1 MPRGSRSVNNES
13 KVYKLHPQ
21 QLDID
26 GAFVFDWSPIA
37 DDRGLFARL
46 FCERELAE
54 QCGITRPFVQAN
66 YSTNNACGTLRGLHF
81 LAAPKMEGK
90 LVRCLRGEVQDIF
103 VDLRKGS
110 PTRLNVVSIVLSR
123 ENGKMVY
130 VPPGCA
136 HGYLTLTNEADV
148 VYLVQD
154 HYERSSDRVLA
165 WDDTSLNIP
174 WVVQDRYLLS
184 ERDKYGMKLKDFSAS
199 DFLDW

>member
-1 MPRGSRSVNNES
+1 
-13 KVYKLHPQ
+13 
-21 QLDID
+21 
-26 GAFVFDWSPIA
+26 
-37 DDRGLFARL
+37 
-46 FCERELAE
+46 
-54 QCGITRPFVQAN
+54 
-66 YSTNNACGTLRGLHF
+66 
-81 LAAPKMEGK
+81 
-90 LVRCLRGEVQDIF
+90 
-103 VDLRKGS
+103 
-110 PTRLNVVSIVLSR
+110 
-123 ENGKMVY
+123 MVY

-154 HYERSSDRVLA
+154 HYEQSSDRVLA